1 MTARLRLTLGY
12 ACFLVGAGAVTMAI
26 LYLGM
31 RYVPNYP
38 LTAANPRDTRTA
50 PSREEILDTLV
61 TASGAALAVLAVI
74 GLAGGWLLAGWVL
87 RPLQHINR
95 AAVRAANGSLDH
107 RIRLTGRKDEFTD
120 LADTFDTMLDRL
132 QRSFDEQRR
141 FAANASHE
149 LRTPLAIT
157 RTMLQVALADP
168 DGPDD
173 RLLTRLYETNQRGI
187 EIIDAL
193 LQLSS
198 LDSTPLTTAPV
209 DLAAVA
215 AQALEACGAEAAQRG
230 IAVSADLRPVT
241 VQASDVLLR
250 RAIGNLLE
258 NAVRH
263 NLSSGGSLTITTG
276 PDSAEGGRALL
287 TVTNTGPRLPADA
300 VETYLEP
307 FLRGRGRTADPDP
320 TRRGHGLGLALTS
333 RITAAHHGTLRL
345 VAAPQ
350 GGLTVRLFLP
360 GQAEERAAQVTEPS
374 GPSP

>member
-26 LYLGM
+26 IYVGI

-50 PSREEILDTLV
+50 PSREEILDTLLK
-61 TASGAALAVLAVI
+61 ASGAALVVLAVI
-74 GLAGGWLLAGWVL
+74 GLVGGWLLAGWVL

-107 RIRLTGRKDEFTD
+107 RVRLTGRKDEFTA

-132 QRSFDEQRR
+132 QRSFEEQRR

-157 RTMLQVALADP
+157 RTMLQVALTDP

-198 LDSTPLTTAPV
+198 LDRTPLATAPV
-209 DLAAVA
+209 DLATAA
-215 AQALEACGAEAAQRG
+215 AQALEATETEAVQRG
-230 IAVSADLRPVT
+230 VTISTDLRPVV
-241 VQASDVLLR
+241 VQANDALLR

-263 NLSSGGSLTITTG
+263 NLPTGGSLTLTTG
-276 PDSAEGGRALL
+276 PDPSDDERALL
-287 TVTNTGPRLPADA
+287 TVTNTGPHIPADA
-300 VETYLEP
+300 VKTYLEP

-320 TRRGHGLGLALTS
+320 TRRGHGLGLTLTS
-333 RITAAHHGTLRL
+333 RITTAHHGALHL
-345 VAAPQ
+345 APAPQ
-350 GGLTVRLFLP
+350 GGLTVRLSLP
-360 GQAEERAAQVTEPS
+360 LAPPDHQAAPATRT
-374 GPSP
+374 

>member
-12 ACFLVGAGAVTMAI
+12 GCFLVGSGAVTMAI
-26 LYLGM
+26 IYLGM
-31 RYVPNYP
+31 RYIPDYP
-38 LTAANPRDTRTA
+38 LTAANPRATGTVS
-50 PSREEILDTLV
+50 SRGEILEALV
-61 TASGAALAVLAVI
+61 KASSAALAVLAVI
-74 GLAGGWLLAGWVL
+74 GLGGGWLLAGWVL

-95 AAVRAANGSLDH
+95 AAVRAADGSLDH

-132 QRSFDEQRR
+132 QRSFEEQRR

-198 LDSTPLTTAPV
+198 LDKASLATAPV

-215 AQALEACGAEAAQRG
+215 AQALEAGGAEAAQRG

-241 VQASDVLLR
+241 VQANEALLR

-263 NLSSGGSLTITTG
+263 NLPTGGSLTITTG
-276 PDSAEGGRALL
+276 SDPSDEGRALL
-287 TVTNTGPRLPADA
+287 TVTNTGPHIPADA

-320 TRRGHGLGLALTS
+320 TRRGHGLGLALVS
-333 RITAAHHGTLRL
+333 RITTAHHGALRL
-345 VAAPQ
+345 TPATR
-350 GGLTVRLFLP
+350 GGLTVQVSLP
-360 GQAEERAAQVTEPS
+360 AGPRDRAPGHTS
-374 GPSP
+374 